1 MQVAGIT
8 FSLID
13 KYLFRGMKLLGEA
26 KTNKKNM

>member
-1 MQVAGIT
+1 MLLAGIA

-26 KTNKKNM
+26 KTNKKTM